1 MAEDLYDAP
10 AAEVGDHLD
19 GTGPVVRASSLDVA
33 QVVDRIKD
41 GLRSR
46 DNTLFALIDHAANA
60 REVGEELADEV
71 LLVFGNARVGT
82 GLMQDDPR
90 VGVELPLRMLVW
102 ADPAGTRIAFH
113 DPRSLSGEFAV
124 EKHRAVLAKM
134 HELLE
139 ALAAEAAAP

>member
-1 MAEDLYDAP
+1 MADDRLNRP
-10 AAEVGDHLD
+10 AAEGGDHRD
-19 GTGPVVRASSLDVA
+19 GDGLVVRASSLDVA
-33 QVVDRIKD
+33 HVVDRLTD

-60 REVGEELADEV
+60 REVGEELGDEV

-90 VGVELPLRMLVW
+90 VGLELPLRMLVW

-113 DPRSLSGEFAV
+113 DPRSLSDEFAV
-124 EKHRAVLAKM
+124 EKHSAVLTKM

-139 ALAAEAAAP
+139 ALADEAAGQ